1 MRGRTII
8 VGVGVW
14 LTCSDAWMGQ
24 SARRPSISRTRQA
37 TLSEDGAR
45 TFDLVVIGGGSA
57 GLTAA
62 KFASTF
68 GKSVV
73 IIEKD
78 RLGGDCTWTGCVPS
92 KTLLAA
98 AKVAHTARTASL
110 YGVSTGEVSVDFD
123 VVKARVR
130 SAIQKL
136 YDQDDA
142 PDALTKRGIDTMTG
156 AATFVDSSTLEV
168 MAASGTTIVRAKEGV
183 IVATGA
189 SPAVPAIAGLA
200 EVPHVTY
207 EQIFE
212 LERLPETLTVVGGG
226 PIGCEL
232 AQGFSRLGS
241 CVTLVAPQLLPGNE
255 PEASDAIEAV
265 LQREGV
271 RRVRS
276 RATAVRREGSGHAL
290 SVEAEGEAE
299 VVGGTLLIAV
309 GRRPVVGGLNLEAA
323 GVELDGATGGIAVD
337 AKLRTS
343 GTGGCVYAAGDC
355 TGGAQYTHYAGF
367 QGAIAARNILLPLTD
382 AGVVAERLPG
392 VTFTSPQV
400 ASIGM
405 SEAAAVAAYGRE
417 AVRVETKPMSA
428 VDRAVCDGVDDGLIK
443 LVVRARDGS
452 LLGATVVAEPA
463 GELISEIAV
472 AMAAGVKLP
481 ALASIIHPY
490 PSYAIE
496 LQRMAAN
503 VYYDSLKKN
512 AGLYDVLKKVGL

>member
-1 MRGRTII
+1 MRRRSILAIGA
-8 VGVGVW
+8 
-14 LTCSDAWMGQ
+14 LCLSCSDAWMGL
-24 SARRPSISRTRQA
+24 SALRPSINRTRQLS
-37 TLSEDGAR
+37 LSEGAQS
-45 TFDLVVIGGGSA
+45 FDLVVIGGGSA

-98 AKVAHTARTASL
+98 AKVAHTARTASA
-110 YGVSTGEVSVDFD
+110 YGVSTGEVRVDFD

-142 PDALTKRGIDTMTG
+142 PDALTKRGIATMTG
-156 AATFVDSSTLEV
+156 AATFVDASTLEV
-168 MAASGTTIVRAKEGV
+168 SAASGTTIVSAKEGV

-189 SPAVPAIAGLA
+189 SPAVPAIAGLD

-226 PIGCEL
+226 PVGCEL
-232 AQGFSRLGS
+232 AQAFGRLGS
-241 CVTLVAPQLLPGNE
+241 RVTLVAPRLLPGSE

-265 LQREGV
+265 MEREGV

-276 RATAVRREGSGHAL
+276 RAAAVRREGGGHAL
-290 SVEAEGEAE
+290 RVEAEGEAE
-299 VVGGTLLIAV
+299 VTGATLLIAV
-309 GRRPVVGGLNLEAA
+309 GRSPTVGGLNLEAA
-323 GVELDGATGGIAVD
+323 GVELDGASGGIAVD

-343 GTGGCVYAAGDC
+343 SRGVFAAGDC
-355 TGGAQYTHYAGF
+355 TGGAQFTHYAGF
-367 QGAIAARNILLPLTD
+367 QGAIAARNILLPLND
-382 AGVVAERLPG
+382 PGVVAERLPA

-405 SEAAAVAAYGRE
+405 SEAAAVAAFGRE
-417 AVRVETKPMSA
+417 AVRVETKPMAA

-443 LVVRARDGS
+443 LVVRAKDGS
-452 LLGATVVAEPA
+452 LLGATIVAEPA